1 MRAVYIRRRFT
12 INKAMIPCGCSWR
25 LHGIFSI
32 QSMGIAGRKKS
43 GLVHCQG
50 ITGCAGGLKPQKGI
64 MKLKLTN
71 EELRDHVKVKKAAF
85 ISIAIN
91 FLEIVAGVTMV
102 LLVSQML
109 SKGVEE
115 TLARMTSLLCLTI
128 VGWGAITD
136 IGASITS
143 LRMVKRTQEL
153 EDAYH
158 QLEDLNREMRAQR
171 HDFMNHIQVVY
182 SLIEMNEPAEA
193 IAYMDRIYEDMQ
205 RVNRMLRT
213 ACPAVNALIQAK
225 VVEAKQRG
233 VEMKVSIGCKWDDP
247 LMPAWEICRVLA
259 NLIDNAMDAAL
270 SASLPQGFRPTV
282 ELVLGEDLR
291 SWFFSVRNNGPAV
304 DEKLRNKIF
313 EPGFTTKGAAGQGM
327 GLYIVNQ
334 TVVELGGKI
343 TLETRDGDTVFSGF
357 VPRKRLQ
364 LSEKKESCEEKAIKN
379 DNFINK

>member
-1 MRAVYIRRRFT
+1 
-12 INKAMIPCGCSWR
+12 
-25 LHGIFSI
+25 
-32 QSMGIAGRKKS
+32 
-43 GLVHCQG
+43 
-50 ITGCAGGLKPQKGI
+50 

-71 EELRDHVKVKKAAF
+71 EELRDHVKVKKAAL

-91 FLEIVAGVTMV
+91 FLEIIAGVTMV
-102 LLVSQML
+102 LLVSKML
-109 SKGVEE
+109 STGVEE

-128 VGWGAITD
+128 VGWGAVTD

-143 LRMVKRTQEL
+143 IRMVKRTQEL
-153 EDAYH
+153 ESAYR
-158 QLEDLNREMRAQR
+158 QLEDLNKEMRAQR

-193 IAYMDRIYEDMQ
+193 TAYMDKIYGDMQ
-205 RVNRMLRT
+205 RVSRMLRT

-225 VVEAKQRG
+225 VVEAEQRG
-233 VEMKVSIGCKWDDP
+233 AELKVSIGCKWDDP

-259 NLIDNAMDAAL
+259 NLIDNALDAVLGAD
-270 SASLPQGFRPTV
+270 LPEGTKPTV

-304 DEKLRNKIF
+304 DEKLRAKIF
-313 EPGFTTKGAAGQGM
+313 EPGFTTKGAAGQGI

-343 TLETRDGDTVFSGF
+343 TLETHDGDTVFSGF

-364 LSEKKESCEEKAIKN
+364 LSENSEKYEEKTGN
-379 DNFINK
+379 DDNSINK